1 MPRHKPRSVFVC
13 LLSSTQDKLT
23 RRNLTSSSFSL
34 AGAVLYILILF
45 LCSSFAVVQ
54 AQSAT
59 ATLSG
64 IVTDPA
70 GAVVSGVNIS
80 VINIAQGFTRTAT
93 TNDEGAF
100 TIPLL
105 SAGTYIVKAERQG
118 FNPTEIRNVVLNVS
132 DQKTIK
138 LLLKVGNIT
147 ESVEIVDGS
156 NLQNQSATVATVVDR
171 QFVGNLPLN
180 GRTFQN
186 LITLAPGTVLT
197 VTSALE
203 VGQFSVNGQR
213 ADANYTMV
221 DGVSANVSPTY
232 ATGSAFNQS
241 NSGAVLASSALGTT
255 NNLVSIDA
263 LQEFKL
269 MTSTFAPE
277 FGRTP
282 GGQLSIVTRSG
293 GNDVHFSLFEY
304 FRNEALEA
312 NDWFANSRGFKRV
325 PLRQNIF
332 GGTVSGPVLL
342 PRFGEGGKQPWFNG
356 HGRTF
361 FFFSYEGQRLS
372 LPKFAITDVPSNTSR
387 QAATQTAIRQLFN
400 AFPLPTGA
408 PTANGFA
415 EFSAAFSD
423 PSSLDA
429 TSIRIDHLVNS
440 KLLLFGRYNY
450 SPSEGT
456 SRGSAGTSSLN
467 IVNSIGNQ
475 TQTLTIGATSPLSAA
490 VNNEFRFNWSKV
502 RGSQSSIIDEF
513 GGAVVPPI
521 SFFIPP
527 QFATPFS
534 FGVLNLAGGGRAS
547 QLRVGSIADN
557 LQRQINVTES
567 LSLAQGSHQWKFGVD
582 YRRLFPLIGPSDYSP
597 QINFNGANGAL
608 TGKASLAFVA
618 VLGSGLEPVY
628 TNFSAFVQDTWKIHK
643 RLALTYGVRWDVNP
657 PPYEKNDNYPAVVSG
672 LENPSTMTLA
682 PYGTPLYKTTYNNF
696 APRVGAA
703 YQLSQ
708 KTGRELMLRAGVGV
722 FYDMGSQTAGG
733 AFGNVFPYVAQRALL
748 APAFPLT
755 LDQLSPPVATRN
767 PPATL
772 TVFAFD
778 PNLKLPRVYQWNVG
792 LEQSLGSHQTISAT
806 YVGAIGRDLLREQT
820 LSGPALH
827 NPNFTSTIVITKNTA
842 TSDYHSLQIQF
853 QRRLSRG
860 LQVQAFHTWSHSIDI
875 ASRDSAASE
884 SLPIAGIKPED
895 DRGSSDFDLRHAFR
909 VAATYDLPS
918 PRVGR
923 IGSTLLSHWSIDGTY
938 SWNSAQPVNVVYLLS
953 SITGLNLGARP
964 DYNQGVPLYLTDPT
978 LPGGRRFNPAA
989 FSIPSTIRQGSLGRN
1004 TLRGFSLSQ
1013 LDFAV
1018 RREFRLSERF
1028 KLHFSTEAFNLFNH
1042 PNFANPAS
1050 SLGQKSGTTFFPAT
1064 NFGRSETMLGRSLAT
1079 ASTAGL
1085 NPLYQVGG
1093 PRSIQ
1098 FTLRLEY

>member
-1 MPRHKPRSVFVC
+1 MPRQNPGSLFVC
-13 LLSSTQDKLT
+13 LLSSIQDKVK
-23 RRNLTSSSFSL
+23 NSNFASSSP
-34 AGAVLYILILF
+34 LF
-45 LCSSFAVVQ
+45 NRAIIYFLFIFVYSSFVVVQ

-59 ATLSG
+59 ATLNG
-64 IVTDPA
+64 IVTDQA
-70 GAVVSGVNIS
+70 DSVVPGVHIS
-80 VINIAQGFTRTAT
+80 VISIAQGFERNAI
-93 TNDEGAF
+93 TNDQGAF
-100 TIPLL
+100 TISLL
-105 SAGTYIVKAERQG
+105 PPGNYIVKAERQG
-118 FNPTEIRNVVLNVS
+118 FNPFEIRNVVLNVN

-138 LLLKVGNIT
+138 LLLRVGDVT
-147 ESVEIVDGS
+147 QTVEIVDGS

-171 QFVGNLPLN
+171 QFVSNLPLN

-197 VTSALE
+197 PTSNLE

-232 ATGSAFNQS
+232 ATGSAFSQN
-241 NSGAVLASSALGTT
+241 NSGAVLGTSALGTT
-255 NNLVSIDA
+255 SNLVSIDA

-282 GGQLSIVTRSG
+282 GGQISIVTRSG
-293 GNDVHFSLFEY
+293 GNDVHFSLFEF
-304 FRNEALEA
+304 FRNEAFEA
-312 NDWFANSRGFKRV
+312 NDWFANSRGLKRP

-342 PRFGEGGKQPWFNG
+342 PRFGEGRTQPWFNG

-372 LPKFAITDVPSNTSR
+372 LPKVGITDVPSNASR
-387 QAATQTAIRQLFN
+387 QAATQPAIRQLFN

-408 PTANGFA
+408 PTVNGFA

-423 PSSLDA
+423 PSTLDA

-440 KLLLFGRYNY
+440 KLLVFGRYSY

-456 SRGSAGTSSLN
+456 SRGSAGSTSLN
-467 IVNSIGNQ
+467 TVNRIGNQ
-475 TQTLTIGATSPLSAA
+475 TQTLTIGLTSPLSAA

-502 RGSQSSIIDEF
+502 RGSQSLTIDGF
-513 GGAVVPPI
+513 GGAIVPPI

-534 FGVLNLAGGGRAS
+534 FGILNLAGGGRAA
-547 QLRVGSIADN
+547 QLRVGSVADN

-567 LSLAQGSHQWKFGVD
+567 LALAQGAHQWKFGID

-597 QINFNGANGAL
+597 QINFNGVNGAL
-608 TGKASLAFVA
+608 SGRASLAFIA
-618 VLGSGLEPVY
+618 VFGSGLEPVY
-628 TNFSAFVQDTWKIHK
+628 TNFSAFAQDTWKVDK

-657 PPYEKNDNYPAVVSG
+657 PPYEKNGNHPAVVSG
-672 LENPSTMTLA
+672 LENTSTMTLA
-682 PYGTPLYKTTYNNF
+682 PYGTPLYKTTYTNF
-696 APRVGAA
+696 APRVGVA

-708 KTGRELMLRAGVGV
+708 KTSREAVLRAGFGV
-722 FYDMGSQTAGG
+722 FYDLGTQTTGG
-733 AFGNVFPYVAQRALL
+733 AFGNVFPYVAQRPLL

-755 LDQLSPPVATRN
+755 LEQLSPPVASRN
-767 PPATL
+767 LPASL
-772 TVFAFD
+772 TVFGFD
-778 PNLKLPRVYQWNVG
+778 PNLKLPRVYQWNVA
-792 LEQSLGSHQTISAT
+792 LEQSLGSHQTITAT
-806 YVGAIGRDLLREQT
+806 YVGAAGRDLLRQQT
-820 LSGPALH
+820 LSGPALN
-827 NPNFTSTIVITKNTA
+827 NPNFTSTIAITRNTA
-842 TSDYHSLQIQF
+842 TSDYHALQIQF

-860 LQVQAFHTWSHSIDI
+860 LQVQAFHNWSHSIDI
-875 ASRDSAASE
+875 ASKDSAATE
-884 SLPIAGIKPED
+884 SLPIAGIVPED

-918 PRVGR
+918 PRIGS
-923 IGSTLLSHWSIDGTY
+923 IGSTLLSHWSIDGSYT
-938 SWNSAQPVNVVYLLS
+938 WNSAQPVNVVYLLS
-953 SITGLNLGARP
+953 SITGLNLSARP
-964 DYNQGVPLYLTDPT
+964 DYNQGVPPYITDSKT
-978 LPGGRRFNPAA
+978 PGGTRFNPAA
-989 FSIPSTIRQGSLGRN
+989 FSVPSTIRQGSLGRN

-1013 LDFAV
+1013 MDFAV

-1028 KLHFSTEAFNLFNH
+1028 KLHFRAEAFNLFNH
-1042 PNFANPAS
+1042 PNFANPAA
-1050 SLGQKSGTTFFPAT
+1050 SLGQKSGNLFFPAA
-1064 NFGRSETMLGRSLAT
+1064 NFGRSESMFGRSLAT
-1079 ASTAGL
+1079 SATSGL

-1098 FTLRLEY
+1098 FGLRLEY